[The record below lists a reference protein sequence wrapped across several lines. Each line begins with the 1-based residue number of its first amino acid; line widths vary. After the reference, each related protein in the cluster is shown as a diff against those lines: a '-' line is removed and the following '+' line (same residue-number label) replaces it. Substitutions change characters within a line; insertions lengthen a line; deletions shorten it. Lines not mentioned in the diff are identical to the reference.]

1 MIKMYCIHMKFS
13 YNESKLLLKY
23 LIKTLLIQQK
33 KSYYPPMSF
42 WISLTLMRFHLS
54 PYHFNV
60 CVLIH
65 FCSVCFT
72 PFQIKCAES
81 WSHVWHVLRTFHWP
95 YRLFFILISSKHL
108 FTMFLISILMHAT
121 LYICYTCWKYFLFIN
136 LFHNY
141 FISIL
146 SHPHSICFFFFL
158 NIWLLS
164 FKPIYLWNWVGYS

>member
-1 MIKMYCIHMKFS
+1 
-13 YNESKLLLKY
+13 
-23 LIKTLLIQQK
+23 
-33 KSYYPPMSF
+33 MSF

-72 PFQIKCAES
+72 PFQIKWAES

-95 YRLFFILISSKHL
+95 YRFCFILISYKHL
-108 FTMFLISILMHAT
+108 FTMFLISILMHTT

-146 SHPHSICFFFFL
+146 SHPHSICFFFKKKYLASIFQANL
-158 NIWLLS
+158 PLKLS
-164 FKPIYLWNWVGYS
+164 GL